1 MSTVSVSALD
11 RLGRRFGYDERSA
24 AVLIFPVFIVLLA
37 VAIFPIVYSFY
48 TSLFDINLTRPWRR
62 PFVGFDNYLR
72 IFADPNFWVAV
83 QTDHR
88 LHGRDGVGYD
98 RARCCGR
105 AASQ

>member
-48 TSLFDINLTRPWRR
+48 TSLFDINLARPLRR
-62 PFVGFDNYLR
+62 PFVGFDNYVRICRRSEHLDRDARTTVYTLVTVAGTTVLR
-72 IFADPNFWVAV
+72 
-83 QTDHR
+83 
-88 LHGRDGVGYD
+88 
-98 RARCCGR
+98 
-105 AASQ
+105 